1 MSNLSAFIME
11 ALEEALQEL
20 IGVVDPLRVFA
31 HNPDHG
37 RTSVGLIQRVQVF
50 TQSGNYALIPEQIK
64 VLKQPISALVVCG
77 LFRIKSIF
85 PEKQRY
91 FGPCCFFKVETQTK
105 TDLLGYFLKMSL
117 MTTMASCTT

>member
-64 VLKQPISALVVCG
+64 VLKQPISVLVCG
-77 LFRIKSIF
+77 LFHIKSIF

-91 FGPCCFFKVETQTK
+91 FRPCCFLRWKHRLRLTCW
-105 TDLLGYFLKMSL
+105 GIS
-117 MTTMASCTT
+117 